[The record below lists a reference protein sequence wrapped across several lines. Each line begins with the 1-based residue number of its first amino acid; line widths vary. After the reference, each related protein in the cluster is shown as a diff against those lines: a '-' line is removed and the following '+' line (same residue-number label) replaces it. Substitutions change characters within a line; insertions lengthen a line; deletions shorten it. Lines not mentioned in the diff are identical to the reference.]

1 MKAAIAISPLLA
13 ASLLLTG
20 LAFADERRAERVS
33 YLKLDQVGGAV
44 AASGNATGS
53 QSGEDAQM
61 EKRKSDFFRFAQ
73 TKLQEMNRN
82 HHLSRARMKIDK
94 TPDGSYRAVFHQ
106 IDDSSMACEVSRSQ
120 SKSIPYVAV
129 LSYKEQVFSASCPT
143 PQACRNGD
151 FTPAGVIPNRHIFS
165 YRNGSWQ

>member
-1 MKAAIAISPLLA
+1 MKAAITLIHLLA
-13 ASLLLTG
+13 ALVLLTG
-20 LAFADERRAERVS
+20 LAVADERRVDRVS
-33 YLKLDQVGGAV
+33 YLKLDQGGGA
-44 AASGNATGS
+44 AAGSGGD
-53 QSGEDAQM
+53 DAQLD
-61 EKRKSDFFRFAQ
+61 KRKSDFVRFAQ

-82 HHLSRARMKIDK
+82 HRLSRARMQIDK
-94 TPDGSYRAVFHQ
+94 NPDGSYRAVYHE
-106 IDDSSMACEVSRSQ
+106 IDDGSMACEVSRSQ

-129 LSYKEQVFSASCPT
+129 LSYKEQVFAASCPT